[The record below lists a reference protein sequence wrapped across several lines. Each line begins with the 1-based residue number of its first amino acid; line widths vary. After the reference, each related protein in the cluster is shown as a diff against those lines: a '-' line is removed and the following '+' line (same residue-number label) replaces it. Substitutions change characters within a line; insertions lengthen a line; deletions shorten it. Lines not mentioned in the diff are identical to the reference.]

1 MNKITKR
8 YIFKCKLAGQPVEF
22 NTDELL
28 DKKILILLVNAGIWK
43 EDPLFTKKFW
53 SEYAF
58 TILYPIRMI
67 DDDGKPNLLLEGYH
81 HTVCL

>member
-1 MNKITKR
+1 MNKITKE

-22 NTDELL
+22 DTDELL
-28 DKKILILLVNAGIWK
+28 DKKTLILLVNAGVWK
-43 EDPLFTKKFW
+43 EDPVFTKKFW
-53 SEYAF
+53 KEYAF

-67 DDDGKPNLLLEGYH
+67 DDDGKPNLLLEDYH